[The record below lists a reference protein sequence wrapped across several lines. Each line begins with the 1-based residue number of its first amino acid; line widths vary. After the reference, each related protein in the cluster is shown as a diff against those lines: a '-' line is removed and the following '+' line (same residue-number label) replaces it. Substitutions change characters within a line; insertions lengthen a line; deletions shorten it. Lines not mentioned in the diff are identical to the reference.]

1 MSLSSLLLAG
11 RYKSMTSYF
20 SLAFLVGFLPI
31 SIVTYF
37 FVPQKAK
44 KYVLLVFSM
53 AFFWLISGKLIAYL
67 LLTVISVH
75 WFGLWL
81 ERLKNESSAAA
92 KTIPKEEKEE
102 RKKIKSK
109 YRTKMR
115 AVLCFAVLLHIGALV
130 MLKYSPFFVTNINS
144 LLSLVHIPLTL
155 DIPKYMIPVGLS
167 FFSLQALSYIID
179 VYRGT
184 VKADGNIFRLAL
196 FISFFPQ
203 IVEGP
208 ICRYSQTAD
217 ALWNVKQI
225 KYDDLAIGLQRFLY
239 GFMKK
244 LVIADRLNAAVKEI
258 FDNYESFDGGII
270 FLGAVFYTVQLYAD
284 FSGSMDAVVGIGRIF
299 GVKMPENFRQP
310 FFSRTISEFWQ
321 RWHITLGTWFKD
333 YIFYPVT
340 MSKPMKKL
348 TTAARKKLGNHFGPL
363 LAGAVALFCVW
374 FANGLWHGAAWSYI
388 FFGMYHFAL
397 ILGGSIISPA
407 IKFINGKLHISP
419 ENPVYKAIQII
430 RSCLLVVI
438 GEMFF
443 RANGLKA
450 GLAMFTRLIT
460 HAGFTPLT
468 KDVLTALHIDMRDII
483 IVCVA
488 AAIILAVGIFREK
501 GIDVGEKLYSKNVVV
516 RRAVLYSLIMFI
528 VIFGAYGAGYVP
540 VDPMYAEF

>member
-144 LLSLVHIPLTL
+144 LLSLVHIPLAL

-374 FANGLWHGAAWSYI
+374 LANGLWHGAAWSYI

-407 IKFINGKLHISP
+407 IKFVNGKLHISP
-419 ENPVYKAIQII
+419 ENPVYKAMQII

-501 GIDVGEKLYSKNVVV
+501 GIDVGEKLYSKNIVV

>member
-115 AVLCFAVLLHIGALV
+115 AVLCFAVLLHIGVLV

-374 FANGLWHGAAWSYI
+374 LANGLWHGAAWNYI

-419 ENPVYKAIQII
+419 ENPVYKAMQII

>member
-115 AVLCFAVLLHIGALV
+115 AVLCFAVLLHIGVLV

-144 LLSLVHIPLTL
+144 LLSLVHIPLAL

-374 FANGLWHGAAWSYI
+374 LANGLWHGAAWSYI

-419 ENPVYKAIQII
+419 ENPVYKAAQII

>member
-11 RYKSMTSYF
+11 RYRSMTSYF

-115 AVLCFAVLLHIGALV
+115 AVLCFAVLLHIGVLV

-217 ALWNVKQI
+217 TLWNVKQI

-374 FANGLWHGAAWSYI
+374 LANGLWHGAAWSYI

-419 ENPVYKAIQII
+419 ENPVYKAVQII

-488 AAIILAVGIFREK
+488 AAIVLAVGIFREK

>member
-11 RYKSMTSYF
+11 KYKSMTSYF

-374 FANGLWHGAAWSYI
+374 LANGLWHGAAWSYI

-419 ENPVYKAIQII
+419 ENPVYKAMQII

>member
-348 TTAARKKLGNHFGPL
+348 TTTARKKLGNHFGPL
-363 LAGAVALFCVW
+363 LAGAAALFCVW
-374 FANGLWHGAAWSYI
+374 LANGLWHGAAWSYI

-419 ENPVYKAIQII
+419 ENPVYKAMQII

-501 GIDVGEKLYSKNVVV
+501 GIDVGEKLYSKNIVV

>member
-11 RYKSMTSYF
+11 KYKSMTSYF

-115 AVLCFAVLLHIGALV
+115 AVLCFAVLLHIGVLV

-217 ALWNVKQI
+217 ALWSVKQI

-374 FANGLWHGAAWSYI
+374 LANGLWHGAAWSYI

-419 ENPVYKAIQII
+419 ENPVYKAVQII

>member
-11 RYKSMTSYF
+11 KYKSMTSYF

-115 AVLCFAVLLHIGALV
+115 AVLCFAVLLHIGVLV

-374 FANGLWHGAAWSYI
+374 LANGLWHGAAWSYI

-419 ENPVYKAIQII
+419 ENPVYKAVQII

>member
-1 MSLSSLLLAG
+1 
-11 RYKSMTSYF
+11 
-20 SLAFLVGFLPI
+20 
-31 SIVTYF
+31 
-37 FVPQKAK
+37 
-44 KYVLLVFSM
+44 
-53 AFFWLISGKLIAYL
+53 
-67 LLTVISVH
+67 
-75 WFGLWL
+75 
-81 ERLKNESSAAA
+81 
-92 KTIPKEEKEE
+92 
-102 RKKIKSK
+102 
-109 YRTKMR
+109 MR
-115 AVLCFAVLLHIGALV
+115 AVLCFAVLLHIGVLV

-217 ALWNVKQI
+217 ALWSVKQI

-363 LAGAVALFCVW
+363 LAGAAALFCVW
-374 FANGLWHGAAWSYI
+374 LANGLWHGAAWSYI

-419 ENPVYKAIQII
+419 ENPVYKAVQII